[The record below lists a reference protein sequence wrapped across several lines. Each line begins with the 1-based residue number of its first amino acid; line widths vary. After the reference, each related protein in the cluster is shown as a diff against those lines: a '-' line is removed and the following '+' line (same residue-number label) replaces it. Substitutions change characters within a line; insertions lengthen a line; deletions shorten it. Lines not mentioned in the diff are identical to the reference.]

1 MKYAWL
7 YLTLFYFQIRI
18 AKLFVGLIFKCFQLL
33 DKKLWHI
40 YTMEYYTV
48 IKKEN
53 NFCDSMDGLGEYYAK
68 RNKPVIERQVPCDL
82 TYMWILMNKIKWQ
95 TK

>member
-1 MKYAWL
+1 
-7 YLTLFYFQIRI
+7 
-18 AKLFVGLIFKCFQLL
+18 
-33 DKKLWHI
+33 
-40 YTMEYYTV
+40 MEYYTV

-82 TYMWILMNKIKWQ
+82 TYMWILMNKIK
-95 TK
+95 